1 MAAINT
7 LLTYPNPVA
16 DMLNIDLT
24 GIKNEEGRI
33 SILNIEGKVMQ
44 TQKTS
49 GMDML
54 TINLSQLPPGIY
66 LCRYTSGK
74 ETKTVKI
81 VKK

>member
-33 SILNIEGKVMQ
+33 SILNIEGKIFQ

-49 GMDML
+49 GMGTVSID
-54 TINLSQLPPGIY
+54 ISQLPQGIY
-66 LCRYTSGK
+66 LCRYISGT